1 MLKMKQTEK
10 VYSIINIEVYLIV
23 ILCLFD
29 VLQKPLIGYFKYLNL
44 EELSTQSFN
53 GHKIDGVKRGKEKK
67 KSSENMFFIFFH
79 LILGDY

>member
-67 KSSENMFFIFFH
+67 KLGEYVLYFFPSYF
-79 LILGDY
+79 G